1 MRLDLETLR
10 QLHPKLS
17 VETASGYAHCA
28 AIALQR
34 HHTPGVSAAV
44 NADAERSDATI
55 LWTVRPAEDAEQKD
69 AKRVTED
76 GAEAVALALVKHAW
90 GWTVSRRLQQGES
103 ADWLMIDEASHKVAL
118 EVSGTDDGD
127 ISGRMSGKL
136 KQVQRCRLAPE
147 RVACVVRF
155 RGPEISVQH
164 ARGGET

>member
-1 MRLDLETLR
+1 RRATRRCPVPHDCRLRVRCVRTRPARVSGSVASAARERAGVRLDLETLR

-103 ADWLMIDEASHKVAL
+103 ADWLMIDEASHK
-118 EVSGTDDGD
+118 
-127 ISGRMSGKL
+127 
-136 KQVQRCRLAPE
+136 
-147 RVACVVRF
+147 
-155 RGPEISVQH
+155 
-164 ARGGET
+164 